1 MSQRARL
8 KKLKYCGAQQQIF
21 DFCHRFEKNFLRPN
35 EFYSIK
41 RLSDDHDVLKV
52 DWFSSWRRRGG
63 GGGGVLFM
71 LLPPP
76 TLEQVIKTTVSLWK
90 WVFFTSV

>member
-1 MSQRARL
+1 MILPRSTAKFL
-8 KKLKYCGAQQQIF
+8 TPFL
-21 DFCHRFEKNFLRPN
+21 KNFLRPS

-41 RLSDDHDVLKV
+41 RLSDNHDVLKV
-52 DWFSSWRRRGG
+52 DSHSSGRRGEG
-63 GGGGVLFM
+63 RGGGVLFI

-90 WVFFTSV
+90 RVFFTSV